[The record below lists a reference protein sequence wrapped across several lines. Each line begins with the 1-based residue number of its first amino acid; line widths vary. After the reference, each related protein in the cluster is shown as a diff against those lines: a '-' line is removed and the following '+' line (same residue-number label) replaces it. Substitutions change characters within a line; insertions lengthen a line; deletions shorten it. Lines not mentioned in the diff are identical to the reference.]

1 MRRKWKK
8 LAAIMTAAALAVT
21 MAGCGGQND
30 GNSGSSSSEGAEV
43 QGEVAAGRSEE
54 RRVGKRVLAGV

>member
-43 QGEVAAGRSEE
+43 QGEVAAGESAQAP
-54 RRVGKRVLAGV
+54 LFM